1 MSDVKEIS
9 VTDLKQ
15 KIDKNEDFT
24 LIDVREEHEFHLCN
38 IEGATLMPLG
48 GLHDELGS
56 LNKSHEYVIQCRS
69 GKRSASACE
78 LMQDAGFTNVV
89 NLAGG
94 ILAWADEIDSSMP
107 SY

>member
-1 MSDVKEIS
+1 MADVKEIT
-9 VTDLKQ
+9 VTTLKK
-15 KIDKNEDFT
+15 KIDNGEDFI
-24 LIDVREEHEFHLCN
+24 LIDVREEHEYHICN

-69 GKRSASACE
+69 GKRSAAACE
-78 LMQDAGFTNVV
+78 LMIEDGFTNVV

-94 ILAWADEIDSSMP
+94 ILAWAQEIDPSMP